1 MLFSNFI
8 HDFTEKA
15 TVEVDF
21 LFQYQHRIIPIEVK
35 VAEKVQKPVLIS
47 GAGFFCLDKP
57 GNIFLN
63 LRTQIIWEVE
73 YMVLLSVLG
82 NGICNI

>member
-8 HDFTEKA
+8 HDFTERA
-15 TVEVDF
+15 TAKIDY
-21 LFQYQHRIIPIEVK
+21 LFQYQHRIIPVEVK
-35 VAEKVQKPVLIS
+35 VAEKVQKPVLKS
-47 GAGFFCLDKP
+47 GAGLFCLDKP

-73 YMVLLSVLG
+73 YLVLLSVLG